1 MFELKK
7 IFSSLLMPLPA
18 LLIIGFVGLM
28 LIMFTA
34 KRKTGCLVVLFS
46 LTGLFLVSFQPVATR
61 LLMPLER
68 TYTAFLP
75 VEGTLD
81 YVMVLGMAMSLMM
94 IFPPPPSLLVLRSC
108 A

>member
-1 MFELKK
+1 M
-7 IFSSLLMPLPA
+7 
-18 LLIIGFVGLM
+18 
-28 LIMFTA
+28 
-34 KRKTGCLVVLFS
+34 
-46 LTGLFLVSFQPVATR
+46 ATR

-81 YVMVLGMAMSLMM
+81 YVMVLGNGHV
-94 IFPPPPSLLVLRSC
+94 IDDDIPPPPSLLVLRSC